1 MLVRLLML
9 HGGERLG
16 ITMAEKG
23 LGVPASQHDAGQI
36 SGIWKSLTTTVGL
49 VSATHRENASI
60 MAAEWTYF
68 LNKDPLYVAVALS
81 RRSLTRDLIGG
92 SGAFSVTLCS
102 ESQAEIADFLGS
114 FSGRDIDKSSAETLD
129 LRAPAVIG
137 ARWVAGGVAA
147 FECLVRQT
155 IATPDYQVFVG
166 EAVAVHPGAGR
177 RPLVKHGPM
186 HALGPRLE
194 LSAIVAAANLLPP
207 VDGRPGLRVAATG
220 RCPDPGAPWQLTL
233 VTDGRGEYPLAE
245 CPPGEYGDLMVD
257 VEISAP
263 LSAEA
268 VCSGRVRVERSGLK
282 AGWARVVALPGLWPD

>member
-137 ARWVAGGVAA
+137 AR
-147 FECLVRQT
+147 
-155 IATPDYQVFVG
+155 
-166 EAVAVHPGAGR
+166 AVAVHPGAGR